1 MLLTYRFQWSK
12 CGRAWLLSTATLEEF
27 YQCFSSHKCLPL
39 TDQSQRFLALCR
51 HQPEYFSL
59 PNLGALFL
67 FQIDTPSITKD
78 SKIVLRSAGW
88 LQWKAILRYLKIR
101 MKRLRDSDWLKAGA
115 IFNVRRVQSSNT
127 SANYKLR
134 VQQNFVYLDLL
145 WCIFSCECLP
155 IIYSC
160 WFIPNCTR
168 NHVITSTKRSN
179 TRKGLKFGQP
189 HKFS

>member
-39 TDQSQRFLALCR
+39 TDQSPRFLVLCR

-88 LQWKAILRYLKIR
+88 LQWKAILRYLTIR
-101 MKRLRDSDWLKAGA
+101 KKRLRDSDWLKAGA

-134 VQQNFVYLDLL
+134 VQSKF
-145 WCIFSCECLP
+145 CL
-155 IIYSC
+155 S
-160 WFIPNCTR
+160 WLAVMHF
-168 NHVITSTKRSN
+168 
-179 TRKGLKFGQP
+179 FM
-189 HKFS
+189 